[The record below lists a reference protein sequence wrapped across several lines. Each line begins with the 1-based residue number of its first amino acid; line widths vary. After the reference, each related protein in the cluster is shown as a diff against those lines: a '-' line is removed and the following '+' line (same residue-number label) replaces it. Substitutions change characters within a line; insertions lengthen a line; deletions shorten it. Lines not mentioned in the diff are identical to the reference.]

1 MLSGFNTNIR
11 HKSVLFH
18 VQTEDSGR
26 DHPHVITHLF
36 HGGNI
41 LASEKQSYAHLLE
54 EGDELEPQVKRL
66 MDEQHGAMLD
76 QLRSGAHDRTIRE
89 RLGSGSHSAAA
100 DVTDRPTPAP
110 DTAAAEEPPTPDLAP
125 AEQPQTPE
133 PATPAKDLAPPSDEG
148 AAPDRQRPL
157 DEVVLDYLLESARQ
171 RTQR

>member
-1 MLSGFNTNIR
+1 MLSGFNTNVR

-54 EGDELEPQVKRL
+54 EADELEPQVKRL
-66 MDEQHGAMLD
+66 MDEQHSAMLE
-76 QLRSGAHDRTIRE
+76 QLRSGAHDRVIRD
-89 RLGSGSHSAAA
+89 RLGSGGNTAGA
-100 DVTDRPTPAP
+100 DVTDRPAP
-110 DTAAAEEPPTPDLAP
+110 GPEVAAAEEPRPP
-125 AEQPQTPE
+125 APE
-133 PATPAKDLAPPSDEG
+133 PAAPTQELSPSPDE
-148 AAPDRQRPL
+148 AVADRQRPL